1 MIEAVSGESL
11 TLSVDAVVFDPN
23 PGQSDIPSFQWQSG
37 QLSSEDSFTD
47 IPNATGANL
56 VIDPVDYVENSG
68 FYRCK
73 FTAPDADDVL
83 GNIEFLNTY
92 QTSGNVLLQ
101 PVDTAMANATGFFST
116 TGEISD
122 GSQVSFQWQKQ
133 NPINLFLNQTPI

>member
-116 TGEISD
+116 TGKYLMDHKCHFNGKNKI
-122 GSQVSFQWQKQ
+122 
-133 NPINLFLNQTPI
+133 P